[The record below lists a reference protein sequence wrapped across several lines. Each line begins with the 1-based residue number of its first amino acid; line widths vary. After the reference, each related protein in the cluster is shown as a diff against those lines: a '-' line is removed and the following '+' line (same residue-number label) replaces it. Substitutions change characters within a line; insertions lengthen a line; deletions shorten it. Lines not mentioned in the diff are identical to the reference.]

1 MLFDCTPIL
10 ASRLPPT
17 QALSSGFVQRHDP
30 GDGLAK
36 ERQPEVQ
43 KPMTI
48 QFKATN
54 EKAVSWTKRVGLGL
68 FGFLA
73 LWGIVGA
80 GLRPTETSAT
90 EQAA

>member
-1 MLFDCTPIL
+1 MVKHVN
-10 ASRLPPT
+10 LPTRGLRHVFT
-17 QALSSGFVQRHDP
+17 QVLQT
-30 GDGLAK
+30 
-36 ERQPEVQ
+36 EVQ

-73 LWGIVGA
+73 LWGIVA
-80 GLRPTETSAT
+80 AT
-90 EQAA
+90 VRKSESKAPAQAA